1 MRIERQHE
9 HLRFVNALLA
19 FIGPR
24 AANRRT
30 AGREA
35 ECLRSDFGAGA
46 EISGPAVIGQVDA
59 TTLLPPGSSA
69 RVDEYGNLM
78 ITV

>member
-1 MRIERQHE
+1 
-9 HLRFVNALLA
+9 
-19 FIGPR
+19 
-24 AANRRT
+24 
-30 AGREA
+30 
-35 ECLRSDFGAGA
+35 
-46 EISGPAVIGQVDA
+46 VIGQVDA